1 MRHVLPK
8 QFKSDTRDCWFKTYE
23 RGCRFK
29 GRLEMSRVD
38 LWLYVAQRV
47 SAMVL
52 APLVIVHLLT
62 IIYAIQGGLTAGEI
76 LQRTQGS
83 LLWGSLYSLF
93 VFAVAVHGSIGL
105 RAIIK
110 EMSIWHGHSLDLAM
124 GLFGL
129 SLLYLGIQAVRAVV

>member
-1 MRHVLPK
+1 
-8 QFKSDTRDCWFKTYE
+8 
-23 RGCRFK
+23 
-29 GRLEMSRVD
+29 MSRVD

-83 LLWGSLYSLF
+83 LLWGSLYSF
-93 VFAVAVHGSIGL
+93 CSCGSGARINWTS
-105 RAIIK
+105 RD
-110 EMSIWHGHSLDLAM
+110 H
-124 GLFGL
+124 
-129 SLLYLGIQAVRAVV
+129 